1 MQRVTVNDVMARH
14 PVAIKKGTS
23 LPQAVDTL
31 VNHHLPGL
39 PVVDDSNRVVG
50 FISEQDCLG
59 HLLEETYY
67 DQGSPSVEDVMT
79 ANAVTVEPDMLLIDL
94 AQRLLRLRPKTF
106 PVVQEGQLVGMV
118 TRTHVV
124 DALRRQ
130 RDSMDRKKR

>member
-1 MQRVTVNDVMARH
+1 MQRVTVRDIMARH

-23 LPQAVDTL
+23 LPEAVDTL

-39 PVVDDSNRVVG
+39 PVVDDENHVIG
-50 FISEQDCLG
+50 FISEQDCLS

-67 DQGSPSVEDVMT
+67 DQGAPSADDVMT
-79 ANAVTVEPDMLLIDL
+79 RSAVTLDPDMLLIDL
-94 AQRLLRLRPKTF
+94 AERVLRLRPKTF
-106 PVVQEGQLVGMV
+106 PVVEEGQLVGMV

-130 RDSMDRKKR
+130 RDNMDRKK

>member
-1 MQRVTVNDVMARH
+1 MQRVTVRDIMARH

-39 PVVDDSNRVVG
+39 PVVDDGNHVIG

-67 DQGSPSVEDVMT
+67 DQGAPSVDDVMT
-79 ANAVTVEPDMLLIDL
+79 RNAVTLEPNMLLIDL
-94 AQRLLRLRPKTF
+94 AQRVLRLRPKTF
-106 PVVQEGQLVGMV
+106 PVVEEDQLVGMV

-130 RDSMDRKKR
+130 RDNMDRKK

>member
-1 MQRVTVNDVMARH
+1 MQRVTVGDIMARH

-23 LPQAVDTL
+23 LPEAVDTL

-39 PVVDDSNRVVG
+39 PVVDDGNHVIG
-50 FISEQDCLG
+50 FISDQDCLP
-59 HLLEETYY
+59 HLLEDTYY

-79 ANAVTVEPDMLLIDL
+79 RNAVTLEPDMLLIDL
-94 AQRLLRLRPKTF
+94 AERLLRLRPKTF
-106 PVVQEGQLVGMV
+106 PVVEEGQLVGMV

-130 RDSMDRKKR
+130 RDNMDRRK

>member
-1 MQRVTVNDVMARH
+1 MDRVTVGDVMARH

-23 LPQAVDTL
+23 LPEAVDTL

-39 PVVDDSNRVVG
+39 PVVDDSNHVVG

-67 DQGSPSVEDVMT
+67 DQGAPSVEDVMT
-79 ANAVTVEPDMLLIDL
+79 REAVTVDPDMLLIDL
-94 AQRLLRLRPKTF
+94 AERVLRLRPKTF
-106 PVVQEGQLVGMV
+106 PVVQEGQLVGMI
-118 TRTHVV
+118 TRTNIV

-130 RDSMDRKKR
+130 RDNMNNRKK

>member
-1 MQRVTVNDVMARH
+1 MQRVTVNDITAHH
-14 PVAIKKGTS
+14 PVAIKRGTS
-23 LPQAVDTL
+23 LPEAVDTL

-39 PVVDDSNRVVG
+39 PVVNDANHVIG
-50 FISEQDCLG
+50 FISEQDCLH

-67 DQGSPSVEDVMT
+67 DQGSPSVDDVMT

-130 RDSMDRKKR
+130 RANTERRK

>member
-1 MQRVTVNDVMARH
+1 MQRVTVRDIMARH
-14 PVAIKKGTS
+14 PVAIKMGTS

-39 PVVDDSNRVVG
+39 PVVDEGNHVIG
-50 FISEQDCLG
+50 FVSEQDCLA

-67 DQGSPSVEDVMT
+67 DQGSPSVDDVMT
-79 ANAVTVEPDMLLIDL
+79 RSAVTLEPEMLLIDL
-94 AQRLLRLRPKTF
+94 AERVLKLRPKTF
-106 PVVQEGQLVGMV
+106 PVVEEGQLVGMV

-130 RDSMDRKKR
+130 RGNLDRKK

>member
-1 MQRVTVNDVMARH
+1 MQRVTVRDIMARH

-23 LPQAVDTL
+23 LPEAVDTL

-39 PVVDDSNRVVG
+39 PVVDDGNHVIG
-50 FISEQDCLG
+50 FISEQDCLS

-67 DQGSPSVEDVMT
+67 DQGAPSADNVMT
-79 ANAVTVEPDMLLIDL
+79 RSAGTLDPEMLLVDL
-94 AQRLLRLRPKTF
+94 AERVWRLRPKTF
-106 PVVQEGQLVGMV
+106 PVVEEGQLVGMV

-130 RDSMDRKKR
+130 RDNMDRKK